1 MKTTVR
7 FSISILMFLVYS
19 CELDNYEGPD
29 AVIHGAIIDVET
41 EELIEQDVINGTEIE
56 YIEHGYETPATQYL
70 VIKNDGT
77 FRNNLMFSGTY
88 TIQPVRGN
96 FVPVEPIEVEV
107 NGVTKLDFEVKPYIR
122 LRDVVIGKEGNSIV
136 ASFRLEQTVSNDIA
150 KIGLFG
156 HPEANVGSSV
166 RTMHVERS
174 INGVV
179 DPETEFK
186 LEMTIPHDFSND
198 KMFFRVG
205 ALIDAPEAKYN
216 YAPAKKFA
224 L

>member
-1 MKTTVR
+1 
-7 FSISILMFLVYS
+7 MFLVYS
-19 CELDNYEGPD
+19 CELDNYDGPD
-29 AVIHGAIIDVET
+29 AVIHGAIIDADT
-41 EELIEQDVINGTEIE
+41 DELIEQDVINGTEIE
-56 YIEHGYETPATQYL
+56 YLEHGYETPATQYM

-77 FRNNLMFSGTY
+77 YRNNLMFSGTY

-96 FVPVEPIEVEV
+96 FVPIDPIEVEV
-107 NGVTKLDFEVKPYIR
+107 SGVTELDFEVQPYIR
-122 LRDVVIGKEGNSIV
+122 LKDVVIEKEGSSIV
-136 ASFRLEQTVSNDIA
+136 ASFRLEQTVSNNVA

-156 HPEANVGSSV
+156 HPEAHVGASV
-166 RTMHVERS
+166 RTMNVERS

-179 DPETEFK
+179 DPETEFT
-186 LEMTIPHDFSND
+186 LEWSIPDNPSAD

-216 YAPAKKFA
+216 YAPARKLA